1 MYYKAQFSQA
11 DTQKNSHLA
20 SVETS
25 RIRVRCVLGLVRAEE
40 RPIVERDCVNL
51 NINPCSSFL
60 FFLSSVVFKEMWAEA
75 SKYNRRCTLV

>member
-1 MYYKAQFSQA
+1 MLWRHIVVYYKAQFSQA

-40 RPIVERDCVNL
+40 RPIVNSGTV
-51 NINPCSSFL
+51 
-60 FFLSSVVFKEMWAEA
+60 
-75 SKYNRRCTLV
+75 